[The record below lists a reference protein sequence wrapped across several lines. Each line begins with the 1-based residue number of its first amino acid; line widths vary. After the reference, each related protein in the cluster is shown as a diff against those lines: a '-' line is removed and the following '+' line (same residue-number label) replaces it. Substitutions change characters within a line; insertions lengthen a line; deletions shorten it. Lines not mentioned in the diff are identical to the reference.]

1 LRVPPTILGDAR
13 NPLDVTRH
21 NEYLARALNGQIAFG
36 DTIQNPNA
44 QGLNTDVNLSI
55 WKFEGTTGV
64 GANTAFTLNHSL
76 VGADGKPRLPVCIV
90 GQTTKDGGVIYGDW
104 TTWTKTTITLK
115 STTANTPY
123 RLIIA

>member
-1 LRVPPTILGDAR
+1 MRVPSTCLGD
-13 NPLDVTRH
+13 PSV
-21 NEYLARALNGQIAFG
+21 ALNVSRWAERIAQAVNGQMSFG

-44 QGLNTDVNLSI
+44 QGLNSDINLSV

-64 GANTAFTLNHSL
+64 GANTAFTLNHNL

-90 GQTTKDGGVIYGDW
+90 GQVTKDGGVIYGDW
-104 TTWTKTTITLK
+104 TTWTKNTVTLK